1 LEKGTATSTANG
13 IIREVQFVG
22 LKRIFC
28 ETLQGHISSRVGDAL
43 NQRTVERDVRALAN
57 LGWFDF
63 VSAEV
68 VPITDSLAGH
78 ELSDLRLVFKLEER
92 PYLGKIIFH
101 GSELLSRERILQ
113 LLAER
118 KIRLKLSAPV
128 DRVELWRASRCI
140 KGELQ
145 ALGHPQAN
153 VHLVLEDVPT
163 ATVRARFAIEDGPQ
177 VLVTQVTFSGNQA
190 VPQRLLQ
197 HQMRQVAPKAHF
209 AHLRHK
215 NIYTE
220 ERLQQDLER
229 ITEYYRNHGHA
240 AARIGAP
247 VVEMDYV
254 VEQHLLLFR
263 HQHLSPQLHISVPVS
278 EGIFYQLGA
287 VEVHDDL
294 STARRSEGADA
305 LVANSGLKPGVSYS
319 HQKIMSLRDELS
331 LLPLSS
337 ARADSLP

>member
-1 LEKGTATSTANG
+1 MGPYLLAILFLAIPPQVVSPSFESGVQSPLEKGTAKSTANG

-28 ETLQGHISSRVGDAL
+28 ETLQGHISSHVGDAL

-92 PYLGKIIFH
+92 PYLSKIIFH
-101 GSELLSRERILQ
+101 GSKLLSRERILQ

-145 ALGHPQAN
+145 ALG
-153 VHLVLEDVPT
+153 
-163 ATVRARFAIEDGPQ
+163 
-177 VLVTQVTFSGNQA
+177 
-190 VPQRLLQ
+190 
-197 HQMRQVAPKAHF
+197 
-209 AHLRHK
+209 
-215 NIYTE
+215 
-220 ERLQQDLER
+220 
-229 ITEYYRNHGHA
+229 
-240 AARIGAP
+240 
-247 VVEMDYV
+247 
-254 VEQHLLLFR
+254 
-263 HQHLSPQLHISVPVS
+263 ISAS
-278 EGIFYQLGA
+278 
-287 VEVHDDL
+287 
-294 STARRSEGADA
+294 
-305 LVANSGLKPGVSYS
+305 
-319 HQKIMSLRDELS
+319 
-331 LLPLSS
+331 
-337 ARADSLP
+337 